1 MSLSLRPP
9 IEYAS
14 LAGTPSMIHDHVSQV
29 VSNIEGS
36 LATPLKAKPKHRVSS
51 AAYRH
56 YRLWREC
63 RTDGL
68 MALGETHDGL
78 R

>member
-1 MSLSLRPP
+1 
-9 IEYAS
+9 
-14 LAGTPSMIHDHVSQV
+14 MIHDPVSQV

-36 LATPLKAKPKHRVSS
+36 LPMPLKAKPKHRVSS

-56 YRLWREC
+56 YRLWREW

-68 MALGETHDGL
+68 MALGEIHDGV